1 MSTVNYIPLQD
12 TTNNNVATSTQ
23 ESDALPEPS
32 QADMCLIRRSS
43 RFVYFLCFIQIAFGM
58 FALFGFGSLVLGI
71 VSVLFPIMGIVGT
84 RKRRPGLL
92 IAHFVYSLIIY
103 IFTLI
108 TIILMIVYC
117 DHCSF
122 WGYVAGF
129 ILLVLQ
135 AIGMRHLR
143 IMIGFARLYPTYRCN
158 WNSRCASKCNTNKA
172 CQTQQVSIQVETPQQ
187 QVPQQQQ
194 QQQQVPQ
201 QQYYPAPQV
210 VAIPQPYM
218 AMQNM
223 QPMNMQNMR
232 YPMMTPQGIPMMP
245 MGMQPYIPN
254 YPPVQQDPQQ
264 QLYPNVH
271 PVYRQN

>member
-1 MSTVNYIPLQD
+1 MSNVNYIPLQD
-12 TTNNNVATSTQ
+12 TTNNTTTTQ
-23 ESDALPEPS
+23 ENEPLPQPS
-32 QADMCLIRRSS
+32 QADMCLIRKSS
-43 RFVYFLCFIQIAFGM
+43 RFVYFLSFVQIVFGM
-58 FALFGFGSLVLGI
+58 FALFGFGSLILGI
-71 VSVLFPIMGIVGT
+71 VSLLFPVMGIVGAC
-84 RKRRPGLL
+84 KRRPGLL

-108 TIILMIVYC
+108 SIILMIVYC

-122 WGYVAGF
+122 WGYLIGF

-143 IMIGFARLYPTYRCN
+143 IMIGFARLYPTRRCN
-158 WNSRCASKCNTNKA
+158 WNSRCAANKA
-172 CQTQQVSIQVETPQQ
+172 CQTQQVSIQVENTQGKEQQQQIPQI
-187 QVPQQQQ
+187 QVPQQQM
-194 QQQQVPQ
+194 VAP
-201 QQYYPAPQV
+201 QYYPAPQV

-223 QPMNMQNMR
+223 QPMNMQQMR

-254 YPPVQQDPQQ
+254 YPPQVQDPQQ